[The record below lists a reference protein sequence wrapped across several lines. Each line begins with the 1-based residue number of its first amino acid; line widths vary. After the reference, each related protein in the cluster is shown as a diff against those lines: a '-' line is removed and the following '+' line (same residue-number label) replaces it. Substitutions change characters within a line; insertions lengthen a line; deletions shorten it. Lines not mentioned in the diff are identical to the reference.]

1 MAESDLID
9 CNVEKKARTIHQY
22 RQEMLLIL
30 KKNPQQQKQPP
41 KTTTLAITH
50 WQIIT
55 FTFLYCPNF
64 LFELRNTF
72 YERI

>member
-30 KKNPQQQKQPP
+30 KKKSTTTKTTPP
-41 KTTTLAITH
+41 KQQH
-50 WQIIT
+50 WQSLIG
-55 FTFLYCPNF
+55 
-64 LFELRNTF
+64 R
-72 YERI
+72 